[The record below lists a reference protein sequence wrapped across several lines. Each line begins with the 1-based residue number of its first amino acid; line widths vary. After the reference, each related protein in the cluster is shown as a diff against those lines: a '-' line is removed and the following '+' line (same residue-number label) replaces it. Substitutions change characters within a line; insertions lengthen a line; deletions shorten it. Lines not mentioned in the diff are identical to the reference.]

1 MTETQPISQLP
12 WQVSPEEFMR
22 AAAEISEGGACCMFV
37 IDSSIPTSARS
48 GYAALVI
55 AYARADE
62 PVCILEGGA
71 AALLVRSGGVASAET
86 RWIRPCAPGWSRS
99 DRIRPRRS
107 RPREPPQRLRR
118 RARFASPPDR
128 GLSVTVRR
136 SSRHKSP
143 VRSNAAASLA

>member
-1 MTETQPISQLP
+1 MPVTDTQPISQLP
-12 WQVSPEEFMR
+12 WQVSSEEFMR

-86 RWIRPCAPGWSRS
+86 VA
-99 DRIRPRRS
+99 RRVFAQM
-107 RPREPPQRLRR
+107 RRLSLDSTL
-118 RARFASPPDR
+118 RAGVVALGQDPAAT
-128 GLSVTVRR
+128 LSAAR
-136 SSRHKSP
+136 
-143 VRSNAAASLA
+143 AAAEAAPAGEVHTSA